1 MHIGEKFY
9 DEEVLKH
16 FGFKSLGKNV
26 KIKKNVGL
34 YFTENISI
42 GDNVR
47 IDDFTII
54 VASKEPV
61 VLGNNVNIASQCYIA
76 GSEGFIMKDFS
87 TFAPQVKIFTGS
99 DDYLGYKLTGAT
111 VPKEYT
117 GGDHGEIII
126 GKHNII
132 GAGSTIL
139 PDVVLG
145 DGVSVGALSLVNKDL
160 QEWGIYA
167 GIPVKLIKIRSREL
181 LNLEREY
188 IYCDK

>member
-1 MHIGEKFY
+1 MHVGEEFY
-9 DEEVLKH
+9 KEEDLNG

-99 DDYLGYKLTGAT
+99 DDYLGYK
-111 VPKEYT
+111 
-117 GGDHGEIII
+117 
-126 GKHNII
+126 
-132 GAGSTIL
+132 
-139 PDVVLG
+139 
-145 DGVSVGALSLVNKDL
+145 
-160 QEWGIYA
+160 
-167 GIPVKLIKIRSREL
+167 
-181 LNLEREY
+181 
-188 IYCDK
+188 